1 MKDEATRPEVF
12 GSSFYQPAKAF
23 FVALPK
29 VTARVPKSTQAHYV
43 LGGPMNKNILC
54 ALILACIVAV
64 ALAAQTQDERSDIDV
79 LVTASRVEEPVEGIP
94 AYVSVITAEELSAS
108 GQTTLV
114 EALESL
120 AGIHFRSFSG
130 NPAQAQISMRGFGEN
145 SFGRVLVLIDGRRLN
160 RPDLA
165 SINWL
170 EIPVKNVDRIEVVRG
185 GSSVLYG
192 DNAVAGAINIIT
204 KKGAPGFDVAVSAQY
219 GSFNQNQAGVEVSG
233 TSEVLSYSITGERT
247 ATDGYRD
254 RSAFRSL
261 AFGGSIGIDLERLSS
276 GLSLSYNRL
285 FYELPGAL
293 TQSEFDTDPTQAQ
306 PGHDADEA
314 LGDYF
319 NADLSCDFS
328 PAEGLLL
335 DGNAGY
341 GLRFI
346 RTDLPVFLSFTDLI
360 LHTAAM
366 TPKLKLDFPL
376 LAGNRL
382 VVGIDGYYDYL
393 GLKAFSDVARTSTT
407 LEGWIG
413 KATIGFYATD
423 DLSLLRFLTASA
435 GLRYELVQ
443 ITAKTLKTAATPI
456 DESKVLHGFV
466 YEAGLNFT
474 PFANTK
480 FWVKYGTVFRYPFT
494 DEIVDF
500 YGFLATPFNTNL
512 DPERGYSFD
521 VGFESQLF
529 GIVTLATNA
538 FWLDME
544 DEIAVVETSPF
555 VFINVNQDSTRH
567 LGIEAE
573 LGITIERWL
582 DLLGSYT
589 FTLATYRAGTYEG
602 NQIPLVPVH
611 QVFGEA
617 VLLLPLGFSS
627 GVSAQYTGDQF
638 AGSDF
643 DNDQTTLPGYLLL
656 GAFVRFSPEYLSG
669 KLDVYF
675 GVNNLLDTHYAT
687 TGFYSSFSGE
697 VSYYPGEGRNW
708 KVGASY
714 RY

>member
-1 MKDEATRPEVF
+1 
-12 GSSFYQPAKAF
+12 
-23 FVALPK
+23 
-29 VTARVPKSTQAHYV
+29 
-43 LGGPMNKNILC
+43 MNKILLC
-54 ALILACIVAV
+54 ALILVCILAV
-64 ALAAQTQDERSDIDV
+64 VLTAQTQEQQSDIEV
-79 LVTASRVEEPVEGIP
+79 LVTASRVEEPVEKVP
-94 AYVSVITAEELSAS
+94 AYVSVITADELSAS

-114 EALESL
+114 DALESL
-120 AGIHFRSFSG
+120 AGIRFRSSSG
-130 NPAQAQISMRGFGEN
+130 NSAQAEISMRGFGEN
-145 SFGRVLVLIDGRRLN
+145 SFGRVLVLLDGRRLN
-160 RPDLA
+160 RPDMA

-170 EIPVKNVDRIEVVRG
+170 EIALENVERVEVVRG

-192 DNAVAGAINIIT
+192 DNAAAGVINIIT
-204 KKGAPGFDVAVSAQY
+204 KTGISGFDVSVSAQY
-219 GSFNQNQAGVEVSG
+219 GSFNQNQEGIEVSG
-233 TSEVLSYSITGERT
+233 ATETVSFSITGQRT
-247 ATDGYRD
+247 ATDGYRA

-261 AFGGSIGIDLERLSS
+261 AFGGNVGLDLERLSS

-293 TQSEFDTDPTQAQ
+293 TKAEFDADPTQAQ
-306 PGHDADEA
+306 PGHDADES

-319 NADLSCDFS
+319 NADLSFDFS
-328 PAEGLLL
+328 PTDRTLL

-360 LHTAAM
+360 LHTAAV
-366 TPKLKLDFPL
+366 TPKLKLDSPL
-376 LAGNRL
+376 FAGNRL
-382 VVGIDGYYDYL
+382 VVGIDGYYDHL

-413 KATIGFYATD
+413 KATMGIYATD
-423 DLSLLRFLTASA
+423 DLSLLHFLTASA

-443 ITAKTLKTAATPI
+443 ITAKTLKTSATPI
-456 DESKVLHGFV
+456 DESKALHGFV

-500 YGFLATPFNTNL
+500 YGFLATPFNTDL
-512 DPERGYSFD
+512 DPERGHSVD

-529 GIVTLATNA
+529 GIVTLAANA

-573 LGITIERWL
+573 LGIAMGRWL
-582 DLLGSYT
+582 NLSGSYT
-589 FTLATYRAGTYEG
+589 FNLATYKAGTYEG

-611 QVFGEA
+611 QVSGEA
-617 VLLLPLGFSS
+617 ALLLPLGFSS
-627 GVSAQYTGDQF
+627 GMSARYTGDQF

-643 DNDQTTLPGYLLL
+643 DNDQTTLPGYILL
-656 GAFVRFSPEYLSG
+656 GAFVRFSPDYLSG

-675 GVNNLLDTHYAT
+675 GMDNLLDTHYAT
-687 TGFYSSFSGE
+687 TGFYSSFTGE
-697 VSYYPGEGRNW
+697 VSHYPGEGRSW
-708 KVGASY
+708 KLGASY